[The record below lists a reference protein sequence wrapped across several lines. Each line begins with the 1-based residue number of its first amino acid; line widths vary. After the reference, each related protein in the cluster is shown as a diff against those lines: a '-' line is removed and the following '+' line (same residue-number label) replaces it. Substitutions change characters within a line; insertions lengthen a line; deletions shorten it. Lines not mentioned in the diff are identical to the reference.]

1 MTTIVNVMGE
11 EREYEIRRLADVP
24 TGSKCVIVKIGGH
37 GGLRH
42 RLMEMGF
49 VRGETLTVIKNA
61 PLSDPIEYQIL
72 QSRVSLRRSEAQKI
86 DVIELTDSNLADL
99 TKDSDQ
105 KEYYGTFVEEYDN
118 DKLLSEKI
126 REVSHTITVALVGN
140 PNCGKTSFFNH
151 ATGLHEKVGNYGG
164 VTVDIKTGI
173 FYHKGYTIRLV
184 DLPGTYSINEYS
196 PEELCVREYLSR
208 NEHDLILN
216 IVDSSNLERNL
227 FLTTQLIDMNT
238 PMVMA
243 LNMFDEF
250 QANGDK
256 FDYKTFS
263 TMLGFPIVPTTASKG
278 TGIPEVL
285 QAIID
290 VFENKKDITHHIHI
304 NYGNDIEDAIS
315 AVKKEIEENKD
326 IINKY
331 PSRYLA
337 ISALENVK
345 HTTAELGELPNG
357 KAILD
362 IAQRNREHLEK
373 HHKEA
378 IDTQISNARYGFVR
392 GALKQTLVSNK
403 NNTKRWKAF
412 RADELLTNR
421 WLGLPVLL
429 VFMWLMFQCTFTI
442 GAYPQE
448 WLDMFV
454 GWLGGVVRDL
464 LPAGVLN
471 DLIVDGIIGGVGA
484 VISFLP
490 NILILFL
497 FISIM
502 EDTGYMARAAFMMD
516 KLFHKFGLHGR
527 SFIPYIMG
535 FGCAVPAI
543 MATRTLENRKD
554 RLVTVLTI
562 PFMSCS
568 ARLPVYLIL
577 IGTFFPHNQGLVMM
591 SLYLFGVV
599 VAVLTA
605 KVLSKTVFRSVSEE
619 FVMELP
625 PYRVP
630 TLRNVLIHMWDKSA
644 QYLKKMGTV
653 ILAASIIIWAL
664 EYFPRNS
671 ASEQLVAQQIEQ
683 TESTPESDIFTAD
696 VKAAAIDSLT
706 QLQAAVH
713 SENSFV
719 GRFGH
724 LIEPVVRPCGFD
736 WHIGVALCT
745 GIAAKEI
752 VVSTLGVLYQS
763 GDTETEEGETSL
775 QAKLLEQRWPEG
787 SIDAGKPIYSP
798 LMAYAFMIFVLLSAP
813 CIATLAAIKREA
825 GWGWVF
831 FTLIY
836 TVLLAW
842 LCSMLVFQIGGL
854 I

>member
-1 MTTIVNVMGE
+1 MAENDIYKVKKLSEMS
-11 EREYEIRRLADVP
+11 
-24 TGSKCVIVKIGGH
+24 TGSQCVIVKIGGH

-49 VRGETLTVIKNA
+49 VRGETVLVIKNA

-86 DVIELTDSNLADL
+86 DVVELADAN
-99 TKDSDQ
+99 THVVNQDVMRS
-105 KEYYGTFVEEYDN
+105 EFFGTFVEEYDN
-118 DKLLSEKI
+118 NELLSKKI
-126 REVSHTITVALVGN
+126 QEASHTITVALVGN

-164 VTVDIKTGI
+164 VTVDVKTGV

-196 PEELCVREYLSR
+196 PEELCVREYLGK
-208 NEHDLILN
+208 NEHDMILN

-227 FLTTQLIDMNT
+227 YLTTQLIDMNT

-243 LNMFDEF
+243 LNMYDEF
-250 QANGDK
+250 QAHGDK
-256 FDYKTFS
+256 FDYKTLS

-278 TGIPEVL
+278 TGIPQVL

-304 NYGNDIEDAIS
+304 NYGNDIENAI
-315 AVKKEIEENKD
+315 ATIKTEIEKNKD
-326 IINKY
+326 IINLY

-337 ISALENVK
+337 ISALENVG
-345 HTTAELGELPNG
+345 HTVDELNTLPNG
-357 KAILD
+357 ESIIGEAKHFRD
-362 IAQRNREHLEK
+362 SLEK
-373 HHKEA
+373 HHNEA
-378 IDTQISNARYGFVR
+378 IDTLVSNARYGFIR
-392 GALKQTLVSNK
+392 GALKQTFQPNK
-403 NNTKRWKAF
+403 GNTKRWRAY
-412 RADELLTNR
+412 RADDILTNR
-421 WLGLPVLL
+421 WLGFPVLL
-429 VFMWLMFQCTFTI
+429 VFMWIMFETTFI
-442 GAYPQE
+442 LGAYPQD
-448 WLDMFV
+448 WLDMLISWFGGLV
-454 GWLGGVVRDL
+454 KGWLPEGM
-464 LPAGVLN
+464 LN
-471 DLIVDGIIGGVGA
+471 DLVVDGIIGGVGA

-516 KLFHKFGLHGR
+516 KLFHRFGLHGR

-577 IGTFFPHNQGLVMM
+577 IAAFFPKHQALVMM
-591 SLYLFGVV
+591 SLYLFGVL
-599 VAVLTA
+599 VAVLSA

-630 TLRNVLIHMWDKSA
+630 TLRNVLMHMWDKSV
-644 QYLKKMGTV
+644 QYLKKMGTI
-653 ILAASIIIWAL
+653 ILAASIVIWAL
-664 EYFPRNS
+664 EYFPRNTQ
-671 ASEQLVAQQIEQ
+671 AEQLVAQQIEQ
-683 TESTPESDIFTAD
+683 TESRPVDDLFTIEA
-696 VKAAAIDSLT
+696 KTAAIDSLS
-706 QLQAAVH
+706 QLQEAVH
-713 SENSFV
+713 SEQSFV

-752 VVSTLGVLYQS
+752 IVSTLGVLYQA
-763 GDTETEEGETSL
+763 GDVESEDGESAL
-775 QAKLLEQRWPEG
+775 QIKMKEQRWPEG
-787 SIDAGKPIYSP
+787 SIYAGQPIYTP
-798 LMAYAFMIFVLLSAP
+798 LVAYGLMIFVLLSAP
-813 CIATLAAIKREA
+813 CISALAAIKREA
-825 GWGWVF
+825 GWGWVL
-831 FTLIY
+831 FTLVY
-836 TVLLAW
+836 TILLAW
-842 LCSMLVFQIGGL
+842 LFSMLIFQIGSL
-854 I
+854 F